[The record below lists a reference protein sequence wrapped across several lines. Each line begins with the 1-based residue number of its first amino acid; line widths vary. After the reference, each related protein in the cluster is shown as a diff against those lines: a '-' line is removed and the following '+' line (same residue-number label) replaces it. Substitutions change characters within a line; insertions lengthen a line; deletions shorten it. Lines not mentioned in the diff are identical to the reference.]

1 MSCPATYFP
10 EVSAL
15 KVATKDFLTEK
26 KLLKLRF
33 LDYFSNAETE
43 ECDQE
48 DWSLSGKIGIIT
60 SCSARYYLIVR
71 APVSL
76 K

>member
-1 MSCPATYFP
+1 MFCPATYFP

-43 ECDQE
+43 ECD
-48 DWSLSGKIGIIT
+48 
-60 SCSARYYLIVR
+60 
-71 APVSL
+71 
-76 K
+76 